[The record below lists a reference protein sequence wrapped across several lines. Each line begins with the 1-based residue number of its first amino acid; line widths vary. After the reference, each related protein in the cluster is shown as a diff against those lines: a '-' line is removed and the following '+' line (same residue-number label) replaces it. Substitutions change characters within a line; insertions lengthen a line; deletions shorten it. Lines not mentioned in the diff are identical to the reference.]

1 MGFLPSCKDTTPYA
15 KPSPKPEPAN
25 AKDKEVPGAN
35 FWLLPMVWPTE
46 YQEVCPIPNHLQG
59 SVQAHEPAQG
69 NREQAQGNWLC
80 TAAKAKPEKRLF
92 SETDTPAPALHVY
105 HLTYKVPNH

>member
-1 MGFLPSCKDTTPYA
+1 MPN
-15 KPSPKPEPAN
+15 PAPN
-25 AKDKEVPGAN
+25 QNQPMQKDKEVPGAN